1 MLGTIVCHENDRP
14 CRRRGERQIVGREDA
29 RGLGR
34 SLLDADRTGHAVL
47 TDDADVR
54 QALLQKWGD
63 AILASDGQ
71 IDRSAVARRV
81 FGEGKA
87 AAADRKF
94 LEDLLHPRIRR
105 RLNLERDQ
113 AAAARKPAVVLDAP
127 LLLEAGWGPMCD
139 LVLMIDCPRELRL
152 ERAKGRGWSESHFD
166 QREAAQWSEDE
177 KRRLADVVIPNLGTD
192 EELRSAVADFW
203 ARNIIP
209 AA

>member
-1 MLGTIVCHENDRP
+1 MRMKTIGLVGGVASGKSLVARMLVD
-14 CRRRGERQIVGREDA
+14 
-29 RGLGR
+29 LGA

-63 AILASDGQ
+63 AILASDGR

-113 AAAARKPAVVLDAP
+113 AGAARKPAVVLDAP

-152 ERAKGRGWSESHFD
+152 ERAKDRGWSESHFD